1 MIQATCKAA
10 IDAGDKYFF
19 TGKPCIRK
27 HIAKRRV
34 GDRVCVECQKER
46 CNSPKFKVKKLAYIK
61 SEQGKATTRI
71 RAKKYRLSDSGK
83 EANKKYENKETTKQ
97 IRKKATAKYAKG
109 VGKVKIL
116 TRTIARRL
124 GKIQRTPAWLTD
136 NDHWMI
142 GQAYE
147 LAALRSK
154 MTGFVW
160 HVDHVIPLQGKTV
173 SGLHTPYNLQVI
185 PAAVNISKS
194 NKFLGA

>member
-1 MIQATCKAA
+1 MHTTRKSALAA
-10 IDAGDKYFF
+10 EEKQYF
-19 TGKPCIRK
+19 TGKPCKTSK
-27 HIAKRRV
+27 HIANRRTKTGECMACRAEFLIEWRVKNPSKVKQHNDTQYENHADSLIARSKKFNVQNKEKVTLWKRRY
-34 GDRVCVECQKER
+34 QKQNPHIFAKIGAKR
-46 CNSPKFKVKKLAYIK
+46 RSAKL
-61 SEQGKATTRI
+61 
-71 RAKKYRLSDSGK
+71 
-83 EANKKYENKETTKQ
+83 
-97 IRKKATAKYAKG
+97 
-109 VGKVKIL
+109 
-116 TRTIARRL
+116 
-124 GKIQRTPAWLTD
+124 QRTPAWLTD

-154 MTGFVW
+154 ITGFAW